1 MVTGSR
7 KKYPFIRFFPLYDW
21 SSSYKILNNS
31 TCTYDCA
38 LEKEYGN
45 YGIYSRFFKIFFD
58 ILFSVLSIF
67 ILFPLLFIAG
77 VAIYIEDPRSVFYRQ
92 SRVAFNDKVF
102 YIIKLRSM
110 YLNTEKKAQWAEP
123 HDPRITRVGRFLR
136 QVHWDEIPQ
145 FFNILKGHMSIVDPC
160 PK

>member
-1 MVTGSR
+1 MNKRGKS
-7 KKYPFIRFFPLYDW
+7 I
-21 SSSYKILNNS
+21 KIDKTEN
-31 TCTYDCA
+31 
-38 LEKEYGN
+38 
-45 YGIYSRFFKIFFD
+45 KI
-58 ILFSVLSIF
+58 S
-67 ILFPLLFIAG
+67 
-77 VAIYIEDPRSVFYRQ
+77 
-92 SRVAFNDKVF
+92 K
-102 YIIKLRSM
+102 